1 MSDNKTKINNMNL
14 VNLNSVGSL
23 IDIENNTV
31 YPCTTIGLPDL
42 EMGTPLVEV
51 SDEWAFSLSDKDKE
65 ILEKLNLLERW

>member
-14 VNLNSVGSL
+14 VNLKSVGSL

-51 SDEWAFSLSDKDKE
+51 SDEWAFSLSEKDKMK
-65 ILEKLNLLERW
+65 LEKLNLLERW